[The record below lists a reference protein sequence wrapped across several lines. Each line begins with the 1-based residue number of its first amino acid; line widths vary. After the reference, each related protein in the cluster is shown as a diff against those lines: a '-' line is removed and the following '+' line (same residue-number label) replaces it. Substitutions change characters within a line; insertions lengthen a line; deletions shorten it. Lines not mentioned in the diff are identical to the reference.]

1 MPCCCHVSANA
12 MAALSAT
19 AQIKIQPPAIS
30 AKLTA
35 LADVCAGLDP
45 ERGDIKL
52 ALIAPRLPNVTIAV
66 GGPLAQISA
75 VLALGSFSFGDPV
88 KLEAELQVMANS
100 LNSYVAPSLS
110 AALKMDVSAIMKLAL
125 VAKLIAQLGAAGLD
139 PLSADFTARATA
151 LIHTPQPSV
160 NVTLAA
166 PQVGNLKLL
175 AGLPALVKMAETL
188 NVPLGD
194 PAAGAMLMA
203 RFSALAA
210 IRPPTLSLKISAML
224 KVAAVVNAIAT
235 ITETLGA
242 DAFTP
247 AGQLRISMMHKA
259 VANLAVPI
267 PPVDVNASL
276 PPFEDVILGEQIA
289 GNSFIHASIS
299 GLKPPSLPISAFVSA
314 SVAMQAALSGAVKA
328 PPLEYCTNCGL

>member
-12 MAALSAT
+12 MASLSAS
-19 AQIKIQPPAIS
+19 AQIKLQPPAIS

-35 LADVCAGLDP
+35 LAELCAAMNP
-45 ERGDIKL
+45 ERNDIKL
-52 ALIAPRLPNVTIAV
+52 ALVAPRLPNVTIAV

-75 VLALGSFSFGDPV
+75 VLSMGSFSFGDPV
-88 KLEAELQVMANS
+88 RLQAELQVMANS
-100 LNSYVAPSLS
+100 LNNYVAPSLS
-110 AALKMDVSAIMKLAL
+110 ASLKMDVSAIMKLAL
-125 VAKLIAQLGAAGLD
+125 VAKLMAQIGAAGLD

-151 LIHTPQPSV
+151 LVNTPLPSV
-160 NVTLAA
+160 SVSLTP
-166 PQVGNLKLL
+166 PQIGNLKLM

-203 RFSALAA
+203 RFSALAS
-210 IRPPTLSLKISAML
+210 ITPPTLSLKISAML

-242 DAFTP
+242 DALTP
-247 AGQLRISMMHKA
+247 AGQLRISMMLKA
-259 VANLAVPI
+259 VANLGLPI
-267 PPVDVNASL
+267 PPVTLEAGL
-276 PPFEDVILGEQIA
+276 PPIDDVLLGEQIA
-289 GNSFIHASIS
+289 GSSFIHASIS

-314 SVAMQAALSGAVKA
+314 SVAMQAALSGAVKV
-328 PPLEYCTNCGL
+328 PPLAFCTNCGM

>member
-12 MAALSAT
+12 MASLSAT
-19 AQIKIQPPAIS
+19 ANIKIQPPAIS

-35 LADVCAGLDP
+35 LAELCAGLDP

-75 VLALGSFSFGDPV
+75 MLALGPFSFGDPL

-100 LNSYVAPSLS
+100 LNNYVAPSLS
-110 AALKMDVSAIMKLAL
+110 ASLKMDVSAIMKLAL
-125 VAKLIAQLGAAGLD
+125 VAKLMAQLGAAGLD
-139 PLSADFTARATA
+139 PLAADFTARATA

-160 NVTLAA
+160 NVTLTP
-166 PQVGNLKLL
+166 PQIGNLKLL

-203 RFSALAA
+203 RFSALAS
-210 IRPPTLSLKISAML
+210 ISPPTLSLKISAML

-247 AGQLRISMMHKA
+247 AGQLRISMMLKA
-259 VANLAVPI
+259 VANLGLPI
-267 PPVDVNASL
+267 PPVKVDATL
-276 PPFEDVILGEQIA
+276 PPLDDVVLGEQIA

-299 GLKPPSLPISAFVSA
+299 GLKPPTIPISAFVSA
-314 SVAMQAALSGAVKA
+314 SVAMQAALAVAVKT
-328 PPLEYCTNCGL
+328 PPLSFCTNCGM